1 MRRILASAFF
11 WRRIYP
17 AAWHSCHNTGA
28 ELVAE
33 VELAAGAELVVEVDI
48 QPEVVALPLA
58 AVAAL
63 PHLAQP
69 GRRRRA
75 GEGLPGAIQET

>member
-1 MRRILASAFF
+1 MAEV
-11 WRRIYP
+11 
-17 AAWHSCHNTGA
+17 

-33 VELAAGAELVVEVDI
+33 VVDI

>member
-28 ELVAE
+28 EQVAE
-33 VELAAGAELVVEVDI
+33 VELVAEVVDI